1 MQAPIEL
8 KFYTDEDEVEKT
20 FSRNRVPTY
29 LLDTA
34 IELQKT
40 LGENEEVVT
49 QEKIDLL
56 YDFIIDFY
64 NKKFTREELKQKTD
78 LVECMSIV
86 GQILGRAGQLAKQF
100 ASQNPTHPSSKK
112 K

>member
-8 KFYTDEDEVEKT
+8 NFYNDDDEIEKT
-20 FSRNRVPTY
+20 YSRNRVPTY

-34 IELQKT
+34 IALQKEIGKEKET
-40 LGENEEVVT
+40 T
-49 QEKIDLL
+49 QQQVNLL
-56 YDFIIDFY
+56 FDFIVEFY
-64 NKKFTREELKQKTD
+64 CNKFTRDELKQKTD

-86 GQILGRAGQLAKQF
+86 GQVLGRAGELAKQF
-100 ASQNPTHPSSKK
+100 AGINPTLPSSKK